1 SRTSEMAQDLVVGLF
16 PSFVVEQPVVDKV
29 DAFLSSF
36 DAPAPLRRLLL
47 ESRDS
52 LVRAL
57 RARTFDAS

>member
-1 SRTSEMAQDLVVGLF
+1 F

-29 DAFLSSF
+29 DAFLSSY

-57 RARTFDAS
+57 RARTFDAT